1 MAFRTTTN
9 RLDSEAYTSAEVQQS
24 TSILPLQY
32 ESLIALVDLARR
44 ASRDPLSICLALFA
58 HAAFS
63 EVQFVNLMESKIQIQ
78 TNSVAERG
86 DPADTLETLQC
97 FSNVLNRQLE
107 KEDKRL
113 YPVYAE
119 RGIIQDRR
127 YEEGEADLKAGLQIR
142 KALGNYVPRSGE
154 ANMSYSLL
162 AQGKLEECNSLRGSL
177 ALALTENI

>member
-97 FSNVLNRQLE
+97 FSNLE

>member
-1 MAFRTTTN
+1 MDQGRPLEKSPPGSWTNHLESKATPLPVIQHHPKMAFRTTTN

-44 ASRDPLSICLALFA
+44 ASRDPLSICLPLFA

-97 FSNVLNRQLE
+97 FSNVLNRQ
-107 KEDKRL
+107 
-113 YPVYAE
+113 V
-119 RGIIQDRR
+119 
-127 YEEGEADLKAGLQIR
+127 
-142 KALGNYVPRSGE
+142 S
-154 ANMSYSLL
+154 
-162 AQGKLEECNSLRGSL
+162 C
-177 ALALTENI
+177 